1 MQIIQGSKFADYFIC
16 FKPNLTIGSLKEYS
30 QEHYYNNTL
39 NVSSLSEGD
48 VIYCK
53 IDFINQLF
61 ETLIDVNV
69 GVKLVTHNGDRPV
82 NESAYKNKPKCIKA
96 WWGQNIA
103 INTHNLFSLPIGLEN
118 IWINNGTQY
127 KTIVD
132 NLRLKTL
139 KTKNQFKNLLYI
151 NHRQRCNLRTQA
163 YSFFEGEQWV
173 TKRYNLTYTEY
184 VKDIIEHR
192 FVLCPNGNGI
202 DTHRLWETLYLGTI
216 PIVFE
221 SVNSNFY
228 RDLPIC
234 FINSYTQVTRDFL
247 DKEYERIINSEF
259 VWDKLDLNYWVNI
272 IKDFNFV

>member
-139 KTKNQFKNLLYI
+139 KTKNQF
-151 NHRQRCNLRTQA
+151 T
-163 YSFFEGEQWV
+163 
-173 TKRYNLTYTEY
+173 YN
-184 VKDIIEHR
+184 
-192 FVLCPNGNGI
+192 
-202 DTHRLWETLYLGTI
+202 
-216 PIVFE
+216 
-221 SVNSNFY
+221 
-228 RDLPIC
+228 
-234 FINSYTQVTRDFL
+234 
-247 DKEYERIINSEF
+247 
-259 VWDKLDLNYWVNI
+259 
-272 IKDFNFV
+272 